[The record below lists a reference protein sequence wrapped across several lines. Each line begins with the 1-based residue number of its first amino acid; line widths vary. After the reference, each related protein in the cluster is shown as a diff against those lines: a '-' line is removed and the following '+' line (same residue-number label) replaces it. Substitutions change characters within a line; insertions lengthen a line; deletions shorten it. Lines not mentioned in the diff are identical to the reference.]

1 MNSALGK
8 SMLIVWA
15 ELGITIENIK
25 EDPEHLVIYISVPES
40 SYKTNVDGIELS
52 GSFLAKRFKQTFI
65 DMGAKR
71 LTVKSRTRTGE
82 VWSKEKAELAAIQM
96 KKHLFGSQY

>member
-25 EDPEHLVIYISVPES
+25 EDPENLIIYISVPEC
-40 SYKTNVDGIELS
+40 SYKTNVDGIEMS

-65 DMGAKR
+65 DMGVKR
-71 LTVKSRTRTGE
+71 LTVKSKTRVGD
-82 VWSKEKAELAAIQM
+82 VWSKEKAESAATQM

>member
-15 ELGITIENIK
+15 ELGITIESIK
-25 EDPEHLVIYISVPES
+25 EDTEHLVIYISVPES
-40 SYKTNVDGIELS
+40 SYKTNVDGVTMA

-65 DMGAKR
+65 DMGAR
-71 LTVKSRTRTGE
+71 CLTVKSRTRIGE
-82 VWSKEKAELAAIQM
+82 VWSKEKAESAATQM

>member
-15 ELGITIENIK
+15 ELGITIESIK
-25 EDPEHLVIYISVPES
+25 EDPEHLVIYISVPEC
-40 SYKTNVDGIELS
+40 SYKTNVNGVMMA

-65 DMGAKR
+65 DMGVKR
-71 LTVKSRTRTGE
+71 LTVKSRTRAGE
-82 VWSKEKAELAAIQM
+82 MWSKEKAELAAIQM